1 MKICQQRVPQS
12 RHQDRHAEASPRDAM
27 VKPSNLQNTKE
38 QEEREQPGEIRLLD
52 TDSHTK
58 KQNKC
63 TLEQKGPK
71 GKPHRYHSHCERKDV
86 SFYVFCLFVKS
97 I

>member
-12 RHQDRHAEASPRDAM
+12 RHQDRHAEARPRDAM

-38 QEEREQPGEIRLLD
+38 QEKREQPGEIRLLD

-58 KQNKC
+58 NKINVP
-63 TLEQKGPK
+63 LNRKVQKASHTATIVIVK
-71 GKPHRYHSHCERKDV
+71 GKMS
-86 SFYVFCLFVKS
+86 VFMFFVCL
-97 I
+97 